1 MLESSLWCEYEICS
15 GLSGAAQVV
24 FALVISTLIY
34 TEINFRRILIF
45 FLYFFVMLLML
56 LLLLLL
62 PLLPLLMLLLLLV
75 LLLPLSLASQSGQV
89 GTSSGWPPLA
99 AAAWVGLID

>member
-45 FLYFFVMLLML
+45 FLYFFCNAVDAII
-56 LLLLLL
+56 
-62 PLLPLLMLLLLLV
+62 V
-75 LLLPLSLASQSGQV
+75 
-89 GTSSGWPPLA
+89 A
-99 AAAWVGLID
+99 AAAAAASADVVAVAGAIAAAVIGVAVWTSWNKFGLAPVGSCCLGWVN

>member
-1 MLESSLWCEYEICS
+1 MFESSLWCEYEICS

-62 PLLPLLMLLLLLV
+62 PLLMLLLLLV